1 MSIFALV
8 SSGPRSTGSALMLA
22 QPSRDPVSLDPV
34 EADLPPAPRL
44 RRTAVAQSAKAGQTS
59 LASSNLQQAPAEA
72 PRPKVDTSQA
82 FEAEF
87 ERGRQ
92 LLQRREYFDAL
103 KAFQRANQLAGGR
116 SAECHL
122 AMARA
127 MHGMKAY
134 QNAVGSAQSAIEL
147 AQGDSRLL
155 ARAHSVKGLALQSLA
170 EKEPAR
176 LPEAET
182 EFRQA
187 LAVDPDSLVA
197 DLHFNLGFVLML
209 QGRDAEGIAE
219 MKRELEIRANG
230 TTAERAREL
239 IANPRRA
246 RENYAPEF
254 SIVSADGAS
263 ITSES
268 LRGKVVLLDF
278 WDTSCQLCV
287 RALPAIKK
295 FQKAHAADPLVIV
308 SISGDDSE
316 QNWRA
321 FTEKNGMVWPQY
333 LDRDR
338 TLQHTFEI
346 TALPTYVLI
355 DREGIERARA
365 IGRGFNGARELT
377 SAIEKQLR

>member
-1 MSIFALV
+1 MSKRERGWVLVVCGICLSALA
-8 SSGPRSTGSALMLA
+8 SEGPRSIGGAIVLA
-22 QPSRDPVSLDPV
+22 QSPQ
-34 EADLPPAPRL
+34 AD
-44 RRTAVAQSAKAGQTS
+44 K
-59 LASSNLQQAPAEA
+59 
-72 PRPKVDTSQA
+72 SQA

-92 LLQRREYFDAL
+92 LLQRREYFEAL

-127 MHGMKAY
+127 MTGMKAY

-147 AQGDSRLL
+147 APGDSRLL

-176 LPEAET
+176 LPEAEA

-187 LAVDPDSLVA
+187 LVVDPDSLVA

-209 QGRDAEGIAE
+209 QSRDAEGIAE

-246 RENYAPEF
+246 RENYAPDF
-254 SIVSADGAS
+254 SIVLSDGAS
-263 ITSES
+263 VTLES

-295 FQKAHAADPLVIV
+295 FQKAHAADPLVIL
-308 SISGDDSE
+308 SISADESE
-316 QNWRA
+316 KDWRA
-321 FTEKNGMVWPQY
+321 FVEKNGMVWPQY
-333 LDRDR
+333 FDDDR
-338 TLQHTFEI
+338 TIQHSFDI
-346 TALPTYVLI
+346 TALPSYVLI
-355 DREGIERARA
+355 DREGIERARV
-365 IGRGFNGARELT
+365 IGKSFNGARELT
-377 SAIEKQLR
+377 AAIEKQLE